1 MKGWKI
7 GCIISW
13 VVIVVLVGLSMVFIV
28 PERAEYVRNI
38 DRIENLTW
46 PDGTPVADDDEFDIA
61 VNNYRATSQL
71 LSPGI
76 IFEEAICLLFWKP
89 MSGETSAVSGT

>member
-1 MKGWKI
+1 MQANSTASTCFTNEWR
-7 GCIISW
+7 
-13 VVIVVLVGLSMVFIV
+13 VADV
-28 PERAEYVRNI
+28 
-38 DRIENLTW
+38 
-46 PDGTPVADDDEFDIA
+46 DGTPVADDDEFDIA